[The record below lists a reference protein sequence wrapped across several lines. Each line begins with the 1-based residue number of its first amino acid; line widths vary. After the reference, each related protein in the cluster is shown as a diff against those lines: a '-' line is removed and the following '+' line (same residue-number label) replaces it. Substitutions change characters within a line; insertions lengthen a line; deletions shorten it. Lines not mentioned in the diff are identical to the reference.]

1 MIPTQ
6 LYLSNVQLLNDESVE
21 VAFFISPGV
30 TTSGRR
36 EEMINLDYVNCLTL
50 LCATPPSPIPGDIE
64 TLQTTKA
71 NGVTPL
77 WPCIEQSQARKMV
90 QQQSNSG
97 LGLKAGQRGTQAVM
111 DPH

>member
-1 MIPTQ
+1 
-6 LYLSNVQLLNDESVE
+6 
-21 VAFFISPGV
+21 
-30 TTSGRR
+30 
-36 EEMINLDYVNCLTL
+36 MINVDYVNCLTL

-97 LGLKAGQRGTQAVM
+97 LGLKAGQRGTQTVM
-111 DPH
+111 DPHSKGEMTILPPWDIEVIWITEGFRVPVA